1 MNYMYRSDSGQRK
14 SEKTVSVKEVQFP
27 EFSDSIAAESSPSD
41 DYLDLLMNV
50 KLDVRVEIGKTT
62 KTMSEIMKLSQG
74 SIITLEK
81 PAGSPVDVIANDQII
96 ARGDVVVIEE
106 NFGVRIT
113 EILNRNKFIPDKK

>member
-1 MNYMYRSDSGQRK
+1 MNYMYGSDNGQRK

-27 EFSDSIAAESSPSD
+27 EFSDSIASESTPSD

-50 KLDVRVEIGKTT
+50 KLDVRVEIGRTT

-74 SIITLEK
+74 AIITLEK

-113 EILNRNKFIPDKK
+113 EILNRNKLIPDIK